1 MSLSNIAKALGGVVS
16 SGQVMAPGPGHRPH
30 DRSMAVKIGESGKL
44 IVHSHAGDDP
54 RKCLEYVESKLGII
68 WQPDSD
74 GGASGAFDRM
84 QARANNANGRPRPAA
99 RHVNGSGAESH
110 AVDNRQASALKLWAE
125 ATGPRGTIVETYLA
139 SRRLELPDNVAMST
153 IRFHPSC
160 PFGPGVR
167 LPCMVAAMR
176 SIETG
181 AVVAIHRTAL
191 TEDGRKIDRKMLG
204 PADGAAIMLGELDA
218 ERGAL
223 TVGEGIETA
232 LSGLAMGYAPAWAM
246 GTAGGIGKLPVLHGV
261 DSLTILGEHD
271 GGASAKAIRQV
282 GSAWREAEREV
293 FIALPKPEMG
303 KDANDAWQKRESDHA
318 DVLDVREFGET
329 NPDMVSN
336 PNAPAAGIRATP
348 FVLMDPSTIPTR
360 KWLYGRHYVRRFVST
375 TVAPGGLGKSS
386 LSIVEALS
394 MVSTRDLLGVNVR
407 EPLRVWLWN
416 GEDPR
421 DELDRRIAAACLHY
435 GLGRDDISGLFVDS
449 GRDLPIRLVEM
460 AGGGK
465 VTVAIPTVEGVE
477 QAIRDNRI
485 DLLIIDPFVAS
496 HGVPENDN
504 SAIDR
509 VAKTWAGIAERCNCA
524 IELVHHVRKSAAGSE
539 GYTIEDARGGS
550 SLIGAVRS
558 ARVLNGMSK
567 EEAERAGVEPEK
579 RRLHFRVDDG
589 KANMAP
595 PMESASWYRMDSVDL
610 GNGRGLE
617 PSDNV
622 GVATAWE
629 MPGILDS
636 VTGADCERVIAMVRA
651 DATFRM
657 DSQAGNWIGHA
668 VAEVLGLDVGR
679 KADRE
684 QVNRVLRIWID
695 KGALTTQRRQDEH
708 RKMRTFVTPGPE
720 A

>member
-1 MSLSNIAKALGGVVS
+1 MMSLNHIAKVLGGVVT

-30 DRSMAVKIGESGKL
+30 DRSMAVKIGESGNL
-44 IVHSHAGDDP
+44 IVHSHAGDDAMAC
-54 RKCLEYVESKLGII
+54 KAYVEQKLGIV
-68 WQPDSD
+68 WEPGRSEGD
-74 GGASGAFDRM
+74 GAARAIDRM
-84 QARANNANGRPRPAA
+84 QARASKSNGHANGNRP
-99 RHVNGSGAESH
+99 ESQP
-110 AVDNRQASALKLWAE
+110 VDNRQAFALKLWAE
-125 ATGPRGTIVETYLA
+125 AIDPRGTIVEAYLA
-139 SRRLELPDNVAMST
+139 SRGLELPDGVAMST

-160 PFGPGVR
+160 SFGQGTR

-223 TVGEGIETA
+223 AVGEGIESA
-232 LSGLAMGYAPAWAM
+232 LSGLAMGYAPTWAM
-246 GTAGGIGKLPVLHGV
+246 GTAGGIAKLPVLHGI

-293 FIALPKPEMG
+293 FIALPKAGMG

-318 DVLDVREFGET
+318 DVLDVREFGEA
-329 NPDMVSN
+329 NPDLVSP

-386 LSIVEALS
+386 LSIVEALA
-394 MVSTRDLLGVNVR
+394 MVAARDLLGVKVR

-421 DELDRRIAAACLHY
+421 DEMDRRIAAACLHY
-435 GLGRDDISGLFVDS
+435 GLTREDIAGLFVDS

-460 AGGGK
+460 AAGGK

-504 SAIDR
+504 GAIDR

-524 IELVHHVRKSAAGSE
+524 IELVHHVRKSSAGSE

-567 EEAERAGVEPEK
+567 EEADRAGVEPDK

-595 PMESASWYRMDSVDL
+595 PMESASWYRMASVGL

-617 PSDNV
+617 PEDNV

-629 MPGILDS
+629 MPGVLDS
-636 VTGADCERVIAMVRA
+636 VTAADCERVIGMVKANPTYRA
-651 DATFRM
+651 
-657 DSQAGNWIGHA
+657 DSQAANWIGKA
-668 VAEVLGLDVGR
+668 IAEVLGLD
-679 KADRE
+679 ADSKSGKE
-684 QVNRVLRIWID
+684 QAKRVLKIWLD
-695 KGALTTQRRQDEH
+695 NGALAKERRPDRNREL
-708 RKMRTFVTPGPE
+708 REFIIPGPE
-720 A
+720 ATS

>member
-1 MSLSNIAKALGGVVS
+1 MMSLNHIAKALGGVVT

-30 DRSMAVKIGESGKL
+30 DRSMAVKIGESGNL
-44 IVHSHAGDDP
+44 IVHSHAGDDAMTC
-54 RKCLEYVESKLGII
+54 KAYVEQKLGIV
-68 WQPDSD
+68 WEPGRGEAD
-74 GGASGAFDRM
+74 GAARAIDRM
-84 QARANNANGRPRPAA
+84 QARASKANGQT
-99 RHVNGSGAESH
+99 NGNGPETQP
-110 AVDNRQASALKLWAE
+110 VDNRQAYALRLWAE
-125 ATGPRGTIVETYLA
+125 AVDPRGTIVETYLA
-139 SRRLELPDNVAMST
+139 SRRLDLPDAVAMST
-153 IRFHPSC
+153 IRFHPACS
-160 PFGPGVR
+160 FGQGTR

-191 TEDGRKIDRKMLG
+191 SEDGRKIDRKMLG

-223 TVGEGIETA
+223 TIGEGIESA

-246 GTAGGIGKLPVLHGV
+246 GTAGAIGKLPVLHGV

-271 GGASAKAIRQV
+271 GGASSKAIRQV
-282 GSAWREAEREV
+282 GCAWREAEREV
-293 FIALPKPEMG
+293 FIAMPKPGMG
-303 KDANDAWQKRESDHA
+303 KDANDAWQARESDHA
-318 DVLDVREFGET
+318 DVLNVREFGET
-329 NPDMVSN
+329 NPDLDASIE
-336 PNAPAAGIRATP
+336 AGISGIKATP
-348 FVLMDPSTIPTR
+348 FILMDPSTIPTR

-394 MVSTRDLLGVNVR
+394 MVTARDLLGVKVR
-407 EPLRVWLWN
+407 DPLRVWLWN

-435 GLGRDDISGLFVDS
+435 GVTADEVSGLYVDS
-449 GRDLPIRLVEM
+449 GRDLPIRIVEM
-460 AGGGK
+460 VTGGK
-465 VTVAIPTVEGVE
+465 VSVAVPTVEGVE
-477 QAIRDNRI
+477 AAIRESRI
-485 DLLIIDPFVAS
+485 DLLVIDPFVAS

-504 SAIDR
+504 GAIDR

-524 IELVHHVRKSAAGSE
+524 IELVHHVRKAASGPD
-539 GYTIEDARGGS
+539 GYAVEDARGGS

-595 PMESASWYRMDSVDL
+595 PMESATWYRMDSVDL

-622 GVATAWE
+622 GVATGWE
-629 MPGILDS
+629 MPGVLDS
-636 VTGADCERVIAMVRA
+636 VTAAHCERVIAMVRA
-651 DATFRM
+651 DPDYRT
-657 DSQAGNWIGHA
+657 DSQAAHWIGKA
-668 VAEVLGLDVGR
+668 IADVLGLDIESKGG
-679 KADRE
+679 KDQAK
-684 QVNRVLRIWID
+684 RVLKIWLD
-695 KGALTTQRRQDEH
+695 NGVLAKERRPDRH
-708 RKMRTFVTPGPE
+708 RDLREFVIVGPE
-720 A
+720 GK

>member
-1 MSLSNIAKALGGVVS
+1 MMSLSHIAKALGGVVT

-44 IVHSHAGDDP
+44 IVHSHAGDDAM
-54 RKCLEYVESKLGII
+54 KCKAYVEQRLGIV
-68 WQPDSD
+68 WQPEHSENA
-74 GGASGAFDRM
+74 GAAQAIDRM
-84 QARANNANGRPRPAA
+84 QARASKANG
-99 RHVNGSGAESH
+99 HSNVNGPESRP
-110 AVDNRQASALKLWAE
+110 VDNRQASALKLWAE
-125 ATGPRGTIVETYLA
+125 AVDPRGTVVETYLA
-139 SRRLELPDNVAMST
+139 SRRLGLPDGVAMST

-167 LPCMVAAMR
+167 APCMVAAMR

-204 PADGAAIMLGELDA
+204 PADGAAIMFGELDA

-223 TVGEGIETA
+223 AVGEGIESA

-246 GTAGGIGKLPVLHGV
+246 GTAGGIAKLPVLHGV
-261 DSLTILGEHD
+261 DSLTVLGEHD

-293 FIALPKPEMG
+293 FIALPKPDMG

-318 DVLDVREFGET
+318 DVLDVREFGTALNLGAPMEAG
-329 NPDMVSN
+329 NP
-336 PNAPAAGIRATP
+336 AIKATP
-348 FVLMDPSTIPTR
+348 FVLMDPRTIPTR

-386 LSIVEALS
+386 LSIVEALA
-394 MVSTRDLLGVNVR
+394 MVTARDLLGVKVR
-407 EPLRVWLWN
+407 DPLRVWLWN

-435 GLGRDDISGLFVDS
+435 GVTGDDIASRLFVDS

-460 AGGGK
+460 AAGGK
-465 VTVAIPTVEGVE
+465 VSVAVPTVEGVE

-485 DLLIIDPFVAS
+485 DLLVIDPFVAS

-504 SAIDR
+504 GAIDR
-509 VAKTWAGIAERCNCA
+509 VAKTWAGISERCNCA
-524 IELVHHVRKSAAGSE
+524 IELVHHVRKASVGSE
-539 GYTIEDARGGS
+539 GYTVEDARGGS

-617 PSDNV
+617 PNDNV
-622 GVATAWE
+622 GVATAWS
-629 MPGILDS
+629 MPGILDN
-636 VTGADCERVIAMVRA
+636 VTGADAERVIAMVRA
-651 DATFRM
+651 DRTYRM
-657 DSQAGNWIGHA
+657 DSRAVNWIGFA
-668 VAEVLGLDVGR
+668 IADVLGLDPER

-684 QVNRVLRIWID
+684 QINSVLRMWID
-695 KGALTTQRRQDEH
+695 NKALATERRQDEQ
-708 RKMRTFVTPGPE
+708 RKMRVFVTLGE
-720 A
+720 AA

>member
-1 MSLSNIAKALGGVVS
+1 MMSLNNIAKALGGVVS

-30 DRSMAVKIGESGKL
+30 DRSLSVKVGESGKL
-44 IVHSHAGDDP
+44 IVWSHAGDDQ
-54 RKCLEYVESKLGII
+54 RKCLEYVEGKLGVV
-68 WQPDSD
+68 WQSDKD

-84 QARANNANGRPRPAA
+84 QARVGRTNGHANGNDAAPRSDD
-99 RHVNGSGAESH
+99 G
-110 AVDNRQASALKLWAE
+110 RQAAALRLWAE
-125 ATGPRGTIVETYLA
+125 AVDPRGTIVETYLA
-139 SRRLELPDNVAMST
+139 SRSLDIPDGVAMAT
-153 IRFHPSC
+153 LRFHPSC
-160 PFGPGVR
+160 PFGLGMR
-167 LPCMVAAMR
+167 HPCMVASMR

-191 TEDGRKIDRKMLG
+191 TENGRKIDRKMLG

-246 GTAGGIGKLPVLHGV
+246 GTAGGIAKLPVLHGV

-293 FIALPKPEMG
+293 FIALPKAGMG

-329 NPDMVSN
+329 NPDMVS
-336 PNAPAAGIRATP
+336 PPIALAAGIRATP

-386 LSIVEALS
+386 LSMVEALS
-394 MVSTRDLLGVNVR
+394 MVTARDLLGVKVR

-435 GLGRDDISGLFVDS
+435 DVTADDIAGRLFVDS

-460 AGGGK
+460 AAGGK
-465 VTVAIPTVEGVE
+465 VSVAVPTVEGVE
-477 QAIRDNRI
+477 QAIRDNGI
-485 DLLIIDPFVAS
+485 DLLFIDPFVAS

-504 SAIDR
+504 GAIDR

-524 IELVHHVRKSAAGSE
+524 IELVHHVRKSTAGSE
-539 GYTIEDARGGS
+539 GYTVEDARGGS

-651 DATFRM
+651 DVTFRM
-657 DSQAGNWIGHA
+657 DSQASNWIGHA

-695 KGALTTQRRQDEH
+695 KGALATQRRQDEH

>member
-1 MSLSNIAKALGGVVS
+1 MMPLSAIAKALGGVVS

-30 DRSMAVKIGESGKL
+30 DRSMAVKIGEGGNL
-44 IVHSHAGDDP
+44 IVHSHAGDDAMTC
-54 RKCLEYVESKLGII
+54 KAYVEQKLGIV
-68 WQPDSD
+68 WQPERDE
-74 GGASGAFDRM
+74 GNGAAQAIARM
-84 QARANNANGRPRPAA
+84 QARASKANG
-99 RHVNGSGAESH
+99 HNGNGPEPH
-110 AVDNRQASALKLWAE
+110 QPVDNRQTYALRLWAE
-125 ATGPRGTIVETYLA
+125 AVDPRGTIVETYLA
-139 SRRLELPDNVAMST
+139 SRRLDLPDGVAMSA

-223 TVGEGIETA
+223 TIGEGVESA
-232 LSGLAMGYAPAWAM
+232 LSGLSMGYAPAWAM

-261 DSLTILGEHD
+261 DSLTILGERD

-282 GSAWREAEREV
+282 GCAWREAEREV
-293 FIALPKPEMG
+293 FIALPKVGMG
-303 KDANDAWQKRESDHA
+303 KDANDAWQKRENDHA
-318 DVLDVREFGET
+318 DVLDVREFGT
-329 NPDMVSN
+329 DPDLDAPIDAGNP
-336 PNAPAAGIRATP
+336 GIKATP
-348 FVLMDPSTIPTR
+348 FVLMDPRTIPTR

-394 MVSTRDLLGVNVR
+394 MVTARDLLGVRVR
-407 EPLRVWLWN
+407 DPLRVWLWN

-435 GLGRDDISGLFVDS
+435 KVTAGDIADRLFVDS
-449 GRDLPIRLVEM
+449 GRDLPIKLVDM
-460 AGGGK
+460 AAGGK
-465 VTVAIPTVEGVE
+465 VIVAVPTVEGVE
-477 QAIRDNRI
+477 HAIRDNRI
-485 DLLIIDPFVAS
+485 DLLVIDPFVAS

-504 SAIDR
+504 GAIDR

-524 IELVHHVRKSAAGSE
+524 IELVHHVRKTASGPE
-539 GYTIEDARGGS
+539 GYSVEDARGGS

-567 EEAERAGVEPEK
+567 EEAERAGIEPEK

-622 GVATAWE
+622 GVATAWA
-629 MPGILDS
+629 MPGILDN
-636 VTGADCERVIAMVRA
+636 VTGADAERVIAMVRA
-651 DATFRM
+651 DPGYRM
-657 DSQAGNWIGHA
+657 DSRAANWIGFA
-668 VAEVLGLDVGR
+668 IAEVLGLDPDR

-684 QVNRVLRIWID
+684 QINSVLRMWID
-695 KGALTTQRRQDEH
+695 NKALATERRQDEQ
-708 RKMRTFVTPGPE
+708 RKMRVFVTIGE
-720 A
+720 AA